1 MSGRGGSVDG
11 IGLEGAEKQ
20 ERDMLTDNIQLQ
32 NAMESCFVKT
42 GMSGV
47 AGFGLGG
54 VFGIFMASVS

>member
-1 MSGRGGSVDG
+1 MDG